1 MNCIKCNSDHTRKDG
16 NQNGLQRYVCLE
28 CKKRFTYGIYE
39 NKIEYI
45 NHFNTKIRK
54 NEFNKLTRD
63 NYCIPT
69 NKISYV
75 CRKSLKF
82 YINRCNY
89 KIPNEDYLD
98 ENTYTDKYVKELYDK
113 CMYNYDLNI
122 KYFSDLNHDDF
133 EKYLKTFTE
142 KNKFQEIFDLKDVN
156 NIEGIYILV
165 LDEYNQVYIGISNDI
180 KKRVLSH
187 WSSKHPFDRLLF
199 GDKETSILSIDSFGA
214 LDTTRIFY
222 KKIKYFQD
230 IDTEEYNLVSTF
242 SNKYKLNRV
251 DGGLNSE
258 DDTTIRNLELRGSM
272 KKRDFNK

>member
-54 NEFNKLTRD
+54 NEFNNLTRD

-187 WSSKHPFDRLLF
+187 WSSKHPSDRLLF